1 MKVEKSE
8 RHSSIL
14 HFHRQDCFL
23 NQGCWGMT
31 QNTMKNTFARYQQ
44 SHELL
49 LFFTS
54 KNVSFFQVMFFF
66 LENRQFKAEMNNS
79 FFKVKLRLW
88 KLNDFIL
95 EVKMTK
101 LTSFFW
107 LRIGFLFEPYSW
119 WFWKSN
125 QNFGARSKF
134 LLNIFSFWKSLE
146 FHLSLKK
153 RINHFGLELTNFRHS
168 KSSSLIRTSP
178 GVFL

>member
-66 LENRQFKAEMNNS
+66 LENRQLKSEMNNS

-101 LTSFFW
+101 LTSFFLVENW
-107 LRIGFLFEPYSW
+107 I
-119 WFWKSN
+119 
-125 QNFGARSKF
+125 
-134 LLNIFSFWKSLE
+134 SFWTIFMVILKVKPKFRRAVEISVKHIFILE
-146 FHLSLKK
+146 KFGISSFTEKK
-153 RINHFGLELTNFRHS
+153 N
-168 KSSSLIRTSP
+168 
-178 GVFL
+178 